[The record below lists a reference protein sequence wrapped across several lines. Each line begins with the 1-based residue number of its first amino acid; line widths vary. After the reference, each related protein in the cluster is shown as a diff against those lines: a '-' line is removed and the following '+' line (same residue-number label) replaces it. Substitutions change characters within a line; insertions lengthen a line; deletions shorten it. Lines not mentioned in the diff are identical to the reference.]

1 MCLVSILGWAD
12 LVTQLAGVAAG
23 DHVGR
28 LHVFPEP
35 GPGMSLPATGE
46 ALPPPRV
53 RAPGHLSLYVT
64 VELIWNIGVIT
75 RRSLCLYGILICGS
89 YRRFC

>member
-1 MCLVSILGWAD
+1 MCLVSILGRAD
-12 LVTQLAGVAAG
+12 LLTQLAGVAAG

-28 LHVFPEP
+28 LHVFPES

-75 RRSLCLYGILICGS
+75 RRSLGLYGILICGS